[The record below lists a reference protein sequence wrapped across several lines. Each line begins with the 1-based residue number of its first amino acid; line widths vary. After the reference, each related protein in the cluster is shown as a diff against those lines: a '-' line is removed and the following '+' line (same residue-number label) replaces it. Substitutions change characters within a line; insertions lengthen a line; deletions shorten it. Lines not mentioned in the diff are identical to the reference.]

1 MSTLDTEA
9 LHAKPQGE
17 PQVEPELELE
27 PQVEPEPELQV
38 EPESE
43 LRTESELEHQ
53 GASEP
58 KLQSEPRHQSTAP
71 TSSVCA
77 AGSARN
83 SQQKAKE
90 FMQFVMHPQDM
101 QRMHTPQTAASICV
115 SVIIPMWNNEDTI
128 ERTLVSIQAQTHTN
142 FECIIV
148 NDGSTDASAQICSR
162 FCKSDARFVMY
173 TQENSGVSAARNYGL
188 ARAHGTLVLFLDAD
202 DSYKP
207 TTFQIAV
214 ETYIQAHWDVLV
226 FGFDVVPKESW
237 LSSIHALRTP
247 RAAMYF
253 KFSPTLMFSQTTKP
267 FVCRSAYARSFL
279 MRAHARFHTA
289 LSLGE
294 DMEWFFYV
302 YPRSAKTQVI
312 SQHLYEYVMRD
323 TSVVHSISAQS
334 AQSEARYKKVM
345 QHLDVIDVICADW
358 YHKPWTAAARAAF
371 ASWACDF
378 VLFDMLSL
386 APDDRHHA
394 LVFLRDVLCAFTD
407 TTPQTL
413 ATIAEKDAV
422 LHHTLQLVCAAAEGR
437 AQLTMQ
443 SITMFY
449 VTRRGIVACAKRLAC
464 KLLGRSSYN

>member
-9 LHAKPQGE
+9 LHAKPHGELQTEPEREPEAEPE
-17 PQVEPELELE
+17 PQVELELE
-27 PQVEPEPELQV
+27 PECEREPQSASELEPEPQ
-38 EPESE
+38 PQ
-43 LRTESELEHQ
+43 LRQ
-53 GASEP
+53 QPA
-58 KLQSEPRHQSTAP
+58 AP
-71 TSSVCA
+71 TSSVRVA
-77 AGSARN
+77 SSARM

-101 QRMHTPQTAASICV
+101 QRVHTPQTASSICI
-115 SVIIPMWNNEDTI
+115 SVVIPMWNNEDTI
-128 ERTLVSIQAQTHTN
+128 ERTLISIQAQTHTN

-148 NDGSTDASAQICSR
+148 NDGSTDASAQVCSR
-162 FCKSDARFVMY
+162 FCNSDARFVMY

-207 TTFQIAV
+207 TTFQIAA

-334 AQSEARYKKVM
+334 AHSAARLKKVM
-345 QHLDVIDVICADW
+345 KHLDVIDVICADW

-371 ASWACDF
+371 VSWACDF
-378 VLFDMLSL
+378 VLFDILSL